1 MKAKTLLLILCVSM
15 ICLTGFGNTTA
26 DLSKN
31 STTDVIQTD
40 LSATVG
46 TAINV
51 EVTQL
56 EMIVKK
62 VPDNVIILYDS
73 PQIISYNKLNAV
85 ANVTNDQKDQ
95 NNSLNYLLDV
105 GWHYDYDVNLTPDIK
120 RDPTGVLSNFYI

>member
-85 ANVTNDQKDQ
+85 ANVTNDQ

-105 GWHYDYDVNLTPDIK
+105 GWHYDYDVNLTPDKK